1 MLRTSSLKR
10 IILLLVMTFS
20 LIRVNTN
27 AQSCISGCI
36 KDSINQS
43 AVSGATISIK
53 GLRGTTSDQNGNFT
67 LCNLPADSFTITISH
82 LAYQKTIVR
91 AQLKAGENVLPDVFL
106 RPATVDIDEVVI
118 TATRTD
124 NRIIDAPGR
133 VNMLTLKH
141 IESIPVH
148 TIDEVLQYT
157 PGINYNRSFGIFSTK
172 ATVTMRGLSGKEQ
185 ARVLVL
191 LDGIPLNKSDG
202 GTVDWNMIDIST
214 VQKLEVIKGAG
225 SALYGGNAM
234 GGIIN
239 IVTRRPGEKLSVS
252 ASLEYGTYNTAG
264 GRVNVGKSSKL
275 NKQGLSYF
283 WNTNLFLK
291 KSDGYITQSQIDMLA
306 NPYIVKSNLREAG
319 AMVKSGIEWKGNH
332 RLEALFNYYNDNRGT
347 GEKVYQPNG
356 NATDHDSYGV
366 TLNYSG
372 QQREIAFRSSL
383 YMLTENYKKVNEYLK
398 DDYTWYN
405 VLSVRRDMGWI
416 GTASVKAWNLHH
428 ITSGLEMKHGSV
440 NAYDEYYTST
450 DIVYNEGKILTA
462 SMFTQDEITF
472 PGDKIKITAG
482 LRYDIVRFYDGSFRI
497 ESPTSETWF
506 MSGYQVPDMARQT
519 WSALSPRISA
529 QYKWKPYSRVY
540 LQVSRG
546 FRASALEDLCRSGR
560 IKGGFK
566 IANPALKP
574 EYLTNFESGIDVLAF
589 NKLNIS
595 ASVYYSTGKDFQYYI
610 TNGESIDMGFGERP
624 IMLRS
629 NISKVKIY
637 GSETELRYSFS
648 DNLTVSTNYTFT
660 HSVIGSY
667 KKLTVTDTVDISG
680 NYLTDV
686 PAHMANIGITWKNK
700 YLNSSLSAHYT
711 GTQYINDQNSYDEI
725 VGSNQYPAY
734 LTIDLRLWKE
744 FLSHYTASLNIQN
757 LTDKKYYDSKYAVCP
772 GRFITAEIQ
781 IKF

>member
-1 MLRTSSLKR
+1 MLRTSYLKG
-10 IILLLVMTFS
+10 IIVLLVMTFS
-20 LIRVNTN
+20 LIRAHTN
-27 AQSCISGCI
+27 AQSCISGYI
-36 KDSINQS
+36 RDSVNQA
-43 AVSGATISIK
+43 AVSGATLSVK
-53 GLRGTTSDQNGNFT
+53 GLRGTTTGQNGKFM
-67 LCNLPADSFTITISH
+67 LCNLPADSVIITISH
-82 LAYQKTIVR
+82 LAYQRTVVIAR
-91 AQLKAGENVLPDVFL
+91 LQAGENVLPDVFL

-141 IESIPVH
+141 IESIPVQ

-239 IVTRRPGEKLSVS
+239 IMTRRPDEKLSVN

-264 GRVNVGKSSKL
+264 GRVSVGKSSKQ

-283 WNTNLFLK
+283 WNTNLFVK
-291 KSDGYITQSQIDMLA
+291 KSDGYITQSQTDILA

-319 AMVKSGIEWKGNH
+319 AMVKSGIVWNGSH
-332 RLEALFNYYNDNRGT
+332 RLETLVNYYNDNRGT

-366 TLNYSG
+366 TLNYSYK
-372 QQREIAFRSSL
+372 QRETAFRSSL

-405 VLSVRRDMGWI
+405 VLSVRRDIGWI

-428 ITSGLEMKHGSV
+428 FTSGLEMKHGSV

-482 LRYDIVRFYDGSFRI
+482 LRYDIVRFFDGSFRI
-497 ESPTSETWF
+497 ESPTSETQF
-506 MSGYQVPDMARQT
+506 MSRYQVPDMARQT

-566 IANPALKP
+566 IANPALNP

-595 ASVYYSTGKDFQYYI
+595 ASAFYSTGNDFQYYI
-610 TNGESIDMGFGERP
+610 TNGETIDMGFGERP

-637 GSETELRYSFS
+637 GSEAELRYSFS

-686 PAHMANIGITWKNK
+686 PAHMANIGISWRNK
-700 YLNSSLSAHYT
+700 YINSSLSARYT

-744 FLSHYTASLNIQN
+744 FLSHYIASLNIQN
-757 LTDKKYYDSKYAVCP
+757 LTNKKYYDSKYAVCP